1 MGIIGGRPKH
11 SLYFVGFQGKILEN
25 KNGENNNLE
34 RLYEVQVFTQL
45 FHSVKKINNEAKKK
59 LRNVMR
65 VYSSTVFKAFRIF
78 ILSKI
83 LKY

>member
-25 KNGENNNLE
+25 KNGGNNNLE

-45 FHSVKKINNEAKKK
+45 FHSVKKINNEA
-59 LRNVMR
+59 
-65 VYSSTVFKAFRIF
+65 
-78 ILSKI
+78 
-83 LKY
+83 